1 MNSIFIS
8 GYKSFKAV
16 ELKLNPIII
25 LIDANGSGKSYYLSF
40 FEMLHCIYEKRLTE
54 YVALN
59 GGTERFFHKGLKV
72 TDMIKATIA
81 FQENT
86 QILAGIKE
94 QQTFPKRETETILQ
108 HQRVGR
114 FLVLDLAVFENLRR
128 NTIAFRL
135 YRQGGQNER

>member
-16 ELKLNPIII
+16 ELKLNPINI
-25 LIDANGSGKSYYLSF
+25 LIGANGSGKSNFLSF

-72 TDMIKATIA
+72 TDMIFLQDLSRKR
-81 FQENT
+81 
-86 QILAGIKE
+86 
-94 QQTFPKRETETILQ
+94 QQWIPIEWSDIGLM
-108 HQRVGR
+108 
-114 FLVLDLAVFENLRR
+114 
-128 NTIAFRL
+128 
-135 YRQGGQNER
+135 